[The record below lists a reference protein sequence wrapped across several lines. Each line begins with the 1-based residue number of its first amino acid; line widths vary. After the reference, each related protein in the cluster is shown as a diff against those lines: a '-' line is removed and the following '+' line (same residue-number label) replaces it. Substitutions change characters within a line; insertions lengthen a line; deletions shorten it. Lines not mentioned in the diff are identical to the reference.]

1 MAVDTVLLL
10 GSGPNAIDARRWDRH
25 PFDRI
30 VAINNAWQVRSDWTD
45 LIYPYDFPADRM
57 PKMRRQ
63 GQDFVPDTD
72 FIPIQNHYGGVVY
85 AGATMAF
92 TAAYW
97 VLGALRPNTLAYL
110 GCDMVY
116 HPQGAS
122 HFYGQGQPDPLRD
135 DPTLMSL
142 DAKSARF
149 YVYAQRQGC
158 QVVNLSKAYETR
170 LCCPR
175 AQVDDLQAPAW
186 HVDHVL
192 VERAL
197 QLEAQLDYYFPD
209 GQYWNSDRS
218 LDRDAIAELD
228 DLWLRSVKRP
238 ASLDLHS

>member
-10 GSGPNAIDARRWDRH
+10 GSGPNAIDARAWDTH

-30 VAINNAWQVRSDWTD
+30 VAINNAWQVRPDWTD

-57 PKMRRQ
+57 PKTCSAAQ
-63 GQDFVPDTD
+63 SFVPDTD
-72 FIPIQNHYGGVVY
+72 FIPIQNDYGGVVY

-97 VLGALRPNTLAYL
+97 VLGALRPKTLAYL

-116 HPQGAS
+116 SAQGAS
-122 HFYGQGQPDPLRD
+122 HFYGQGAPDPLRD

-142 DAKSARF
+142 DAKSARL

-158 QVVNLSKAYETR
+158 QVVNLSTADASR

-175 AQVDDLQAPAW
+175 AHIDDLHPSAW
-186 HVDHVL
+186 DIDHAL
-192 VERAL
+192 ADRAL
-197 QLEAQLDYYFPD
+197 ALETQLDYYFPD
-209 GQYWNSDRS
+209 GQYWTSDRK
-218 LDRDAIAELD
+218 LDRSAIAELD
-228 DLWLRSVKRP
+228 DMWVRCVKRP
-238 ASLDLHS
+238 DAFGRHS